1 MDISVDLL
9 KQIVREVIL
18 EIQGNTDQ
26 VPIGISNRHVHLTEE
41 HFSYLFPGQQIEP
54 LKPLKQPGEFASKQT
69 LTLVGPKGEIHKAR
83 ILGPL
88 RKRSQVEISK
98 TDGRNLGINAPIR
111 LSGNLDDAAEITLR
125 TDAAELT
132 IPAAIVAKR
141 HIHLNFKDMERLG
154 LAQGEVVSVE
164 IGEGARKLVF
174 NEVELRPGENFIL
187 EMHVDTDEA
196 NAADITPNTVGK
208 IIKHDHCG

>member
-1 MDISVDLL
+1 MDISVDTL

-18 EIQGNTDQ
+18 EVQGNSLA
-26 VPIGISNRHVHLTEE
+26 VPIGISNHHIHLTEE
-41 HFSYLFPGQQIEP
+41 HFNFLFPGQTIEP
-54 LKPLKQPGEFASKQT
+54 LKPLKQPGEYASKQT
-69 LTLVGPKGEIHKAR
+69 LTLVGPKGEIQKVR

-111 LSGNLDDAAEITLR
+111 LSGNLEDAVDITLK
-125 TDAAELT
+125 TPAAELT
-132 IPAAIVAKR
+132 IPAAIIAKR
-141 HIHLNFKDMERLG
+141 HIHMSFKDMERLG
-154 LAQGEVVSVE
+154 LTKGEVVSVE
-164 IGEGARKLVF
+164 IGEGSRKLVF

-196 NAADITPNTVGK
+196 NAADITPSTMGK
-208 IIKHDHCG
+208 IIKPE